1 MSIMDDIISEEIE
14 IKEKERVTH
23 EEAMP
28 VVFASTTADLSQI
41 FSEDELNALKTGTF
55 NLETM
60 KYIGELEDINT
71 TINSLYT
78 SGGLDETL
86 ANYYGLEALV
96 YGPGHGSGEGFA

>member
-41 FSEDELNALKTGTF
+41 FSED
-55 NLETM
+55 
-60 KYIGELEDINT
+60 
-71 TINSLYT
+71 
-78 SGGLDETL
+78 
-86 ANYYGLEALV
+86 
-96 YGPGHGSGEGFA
+96 